1 MYLGYDV
8 EEYQPL
14 LHLPTKASNDY
25 YSLEDIV
32 ANGQGLSGE
41 HINILAILK
50 KVTTIFLSNNHGT
63 TVSCTLF

>member
-1 MYLGYDV
+1 MSENHSTITTYTGYDV
-8 EEYQPL
+8 EEYESL

-32 ANGQGLSGE
+32 ANGQGLNGE

-50 KVTTIFLSNNHGT
+50 KVSSIII
-63 TVSCTLF
+63 